1 MRLCVIL
8 KRGHGK
14 YREKYSTRSI
24 TDNEKNSRVCRVLVK
39 SSGRIPRLHVNMA
52 ELLRGRKF
60 TVHFFFS
67 PPLLFQL
74 IFRFEREQNS
84 LSIMLE
90 KCTT

>member
-1 MRLCVIL
+1 MRLCAIL

-52 ELLRGRKF
+52 ELLRERKF
-60 TVHFFFS
+60 TVHFFFFFF
-67 PPLLFQL
+67 L
-74 IFRFEREQNS
+74 S
-84 LSIMLE
+84 LYFVSSGNKMFL
-90 KCTT
+90 

>member
-14 YREKYSTRSI
+14 YREKYSIRSI

-52 ELLRGRKF
+52 ELLRERKF
-60 TVHFFFS
+60 TVHFF
-67 PPLLFQL
+67 FQL

-84 LSIMLE
+84 IILE

>member
-52 ELLRGRKF
+52 ELLRERKF
-60 TVHFFFS
+60 TVHFFF
-67 PPLLFQL
+67 PPPSFSAY
-74 IFRFEREQNS
+74 ISFRAGTKFF
-84 LSIMLE
+84 IYHP
-90 KCTT
+90 